1 MASNLRVDTIL
12 PSSGTTLGIGTA
24 SGTIN
29 FLGNSNL
36 TTTGDVT
43 VGGNLGVGGTLTY
56 EDVTNIDSVGVITA
70 RTDINIGDS
79 IIHIG
84 DTNTKIR
91 FPAADTITAETG
103 GSERV
108 RITSGGSVLVGKTN
122 TSLTTDGIRMDSNA
136 AMITASSTSTNQAT
150 ANGGSLYLINSSATD
165 NNFSHIGGYNSN
177 GLVTSQIN
185 FVNTSHSSRT
195 GDISFRTHDG
205 SSMPERMRISSQG
218 YVTKPNTPAFNVKGG
233 NMTRTDASG
242 YICQF
247 NNTTGTGCFDNG
259 GNFNTSTYKFIAPV
273 TGTYYFFTNIR
284 LDSFSSGYIR
294 TGFLS
299 TNYGTSQFWT
309 KPETGHVI
317 SYYNTP
323 NNIKHIS
330 TSTIM
335 QLDVNDEV
343 YVYQDPNSDT
353 SFTCYLNE
361 SSFGGYLIG

>member
-29 FLGNSNL
+29 FLGNSNI

-205 SSMPERMRISSQG
+205 SSMPERLRISSAG
-218 YVTKPNTPAFNVKGG
+218 IVTKPAHPVFDAARDGG
-233 NMTRTDASG
+233 NVSG
-242 YICQF
+242 ANVIVYDTVFVNI
-247 NNTTGTGCFDNG
+247 GSHYDNSNG
-259 GNFNTSTYKFIAPV
+259 RFTAPV
-273 TGTYYFFTNIR
+273 TGVYFF
-284 LDSFSSGYIR
+284 
-294 TGFLS
+294 
-299 TNYGTSQFWT
+299 
-309 KPETGHVI
+309 
-317 SYYNTP
+317 
-323 NNIKHIS
+323 
-330 TSTIM
+330 
-335 QLDVNDEV
+335 
-343 YVYQDPNSDT
+343 
-353 SFTCYLNE
+353 
-361 SSFGGYLIG
+361 SFGCIKSGNNNLARLYLRKNGTTNLQNNRHLRMPTGGDGYGENGAITYIVSLTASDYVQVYLSEGTVHADNDNYTYFNGYLIG